1 MPESI
6 EIPSRFNG
14 PRGSGNG
21 GYAAGVV
28 AGLLGGEAEVNLRS
42 PVPLNTKLEVV
53 REDGTVRVL
62 DGETLVADGRVATV
76 DLGSP
81 PPVSLS
87 EARRAADRYKGSKDD
102 MFSTCFVCGRSR
114 EDSFAVFAG
123 KVEDRDLVATSWT
136 PPPWTADPSGQV
148 RPEFIWA
155 ALDCPTY
162 FATYMDDGN
171 PVSFLV
177 RFSVRVEAS
186 VPADTEHIVTAWPV
200 EGEGRKRL
208 AGAALLSVEGERLAV
223 ANALLVEPVFDSA
236 AELAPWL
243 AMLRPNSQVASGHH
257 RHVVDIPAAA
267 RNHAGVPKV
276 FV

>member
-6 EIPSRFNG
+6 VIPGRFNG

-42 PVPLNTKLEVV
+42 PVPLDTELEVV
-53 REDGTVRVL
+53 REDGTMRVL
-62 DGETLVADGRVATV
+62 DGETLVADGRAAKVG
-76 DLGSP
+76 LEPP

-87 EARRAADRYKGSKDD
+87 EARQAAERYKGSKDD

-114 EDSFAVFAG
+114 EDSFEVFAG
-123 KVEDRDLVATSWT
+123 KVEDRDLVATPWT

-162 FATYMDDGN
+162 FAAYVSEEN

-177 RFSVRVEAS
+177 RFGVRIDADVSVG
-186 VPADTEHIVTAWPV
+186 TEHIVSAWPIEADV
-200 EGEGRKRL
+200 RKRQ
-208 AGAALLSVEGERLAV
+208 AGSALLSKEGEVFAV
-223 ANALLVEPVFDSA
+223 ASALLLEPKS
-236 AELAPWL
+236 
-243 AMLRPNSQVASGHH
+243 
-257 RHVVDIPAAA
+257 VD
-267 RNHAGVPKV
+267 R
-276 FV
+276 

>member
-42 PVPLNTKLEVV
+42 PVPLDTELEVV
-53 REDGTVRVL
+53 RDDDGTVRVL
-62 DGETLVADGRVATV
+62 DGETLVADARAVKV
-76 DLGSP
+76 DLEPP
-81 PPVSLS
+81 PPVTPS
-87 EARRAADRYKGSKDD
+87 EARQAAERYKGSKDD

-114 EDSFAVFAG
+114 EDSFEVFAG
-123 KVEDRDLVATSWT
+123 RVENRDLVATPWT
-136 PPPWTADPSGQV
+136 PPAWTAGPSGQV

-162 FATYMDDGN
+162 FAAYMNDGS

-177 RFSVRVEAS
+177 RFSVRIESS
-186 VPADTEHIVTAWPV
+186 VPSSTEHIVIAWPI
-200 EGEGRKRL
+200 EANGRKCQ
-208 AGAALLSVEGERLAV
+208 GGSALLSAGGETLAV
-223 ANALLVEPVFDSA
+223 ASALLVEPRIA
-236 AELAPWL
+236 
-243 AMLRPNSQVASGHH
+243 
-257 RHVVDIPAAA
+257 
-267 RNHAGVPKV
+267 
-276 FV
+276 

>member
-6 EIPSRFNG
+6 RIPSRFNG

-42 PVPLNTKLEVV
+42 PVPLDTELEVV

-62 DGETLVADGRVATV
+62 DGETLVADARAATV
-76 DLGSP
+76 DLTP
-81 PPVSLS
+81 PEPVSLS
-87 EARRAADRYKGSKDD
+87 EARQAAERYKGSQDD

-114 EDSFAVFAG
+114 DDSFEVFAG
-123 KVEDRDLVATSWT
+123 KVEDRDLVATPWT
-136 PPPWTADPSGQV
+136 PPPWTADPTGQV

-162 FATYMDDGN
+162 FATYMNDGN

-177 RFSVRVEAS
+177 RFSVRVDRS
-186 VPADTEHIVTAWPV
+186 VPADTEHIITAWPI
-200 EGEGRKRL
+200 EGEGRKRKV
-208 AGAALLSVEGERLAV
+208 GSALVSTDGETLAV
-223 ANALLVEPVFDSA
+223 ASGLLVEPRGSA
-236 AELAPWL
+236 
-243 AMLRPNSQVASGHH
+243 
-257 RHVVDIPAAA
+257 
-267 RNHAGVPKV
+267 
-276 FV
+276 